1 MGSQGVTFPRGI
13 CMLIEG
19 TGNPGTASRSQMK
32 EVLKVEER
40 GGSALRGPAVEAT
53 LSWPVW
59 MAAGLGFPPAAFTK
73 KWFGEEQRDCVYSP
87 ARAQLP
93 GPCARCPAQRIWTQE
108 ALLTG
113 NSLNEWRI
121 TSPPPTP
128 HSHTFSPDV
137 YEPLKLQSPHPRPG
151 QLLSSDKNM
160 AKKKCLPS
168 AFLLSSCLNLKT
180 CAELH
185 DLTGHVSSLNCG

>member
-13 CMLIEG
+13 CMLIED

-40 GGSALRGPAVEAT
+40 GGSAPRGPAVEAT

-87 ARAQLP
+87 ARAPLP
-93 GPCARCPAQRIWTQE
+93 GLCARCPARRIWTQE
-108 ALLTG
+108 AFPNG
-113 NSLNEWRI
+113 NE
-121 TSPPPTP
+121 
-128 HSHTFSPDV
+128 
-137 YEPLKLQSPHPRPG
+137 
-151 QLLSSDKNM
+151 
-160 AKKKCLPS
+160 
-168 AFLLSSCLNLKT
+168 
-180 CAELH
+180 
-185 DLTGHVSSLNCG
+185 